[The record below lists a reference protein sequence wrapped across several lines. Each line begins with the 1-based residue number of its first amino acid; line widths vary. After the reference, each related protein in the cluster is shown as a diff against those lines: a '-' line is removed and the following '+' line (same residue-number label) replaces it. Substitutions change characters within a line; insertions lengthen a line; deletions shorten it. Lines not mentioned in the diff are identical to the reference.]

1 MNCQKGAFWLQ
12 YGFLKGDYVMITVNV
27 VSVSLFMGYCIFFL
41 VLASKKRTFSIHFG
55 LVLISISAMLF
66 WCNISPN
73 IDHLGFICMMF
84 NIINFGAPLA
94 GLGVVL
100 RTKNTSSLPLPMC
113 IANLLVSSQWF
124 LYGNFIKDPYI
135 MAPNGVGIML
145 AVLQLSLFIVYP
157 MREQERSPLQKVT
170 GLLGV
175 GDVESNDWIV
185 HHNKFELDVHI
196 VEQKVATKTFYEDED
211 KERANIYFQEEARAR
226 YLQAPNNPIFFVIFS
241 YHKRNSSST
250 TGSECAGDLEHQG
263 NNVFNENTKSE
274 LI

>member
-1 MNCQKGAFWLQ
+1 MGLIGGAFWLQ
-12 YGFLKGDYVMITVNV
+12 YGFLKWDYVMITVNV

-41 VLASKKRTFSIHFG
+41 VLASKKRTFAIHFG

-100 RTKNTSSLPLPMC
+100 RSKNTSSLPLPMC

-124 LYGNFIKDPYI
+124 LYGNCIKDPYI
-135 MAPNGVGIML
+135 MAPNGVGMML

-157 MREQERSPLQKVT
+157 MKEQERSPLQKVT

-175 GDVESNDWIV
+175 GDVESSSQMTGSFTTTNSSWMSISSNRKLLRR
-185 HHNKFELDVHI
+185 HS
-196 VEQKVATKTFYEDED
+196 TKTKTKVK
-211 KERANIYFQEEARAR
+211 KEKKPEPDSCKPRTTR
-226 YLQAPNNPIFFVIFS
+226 
-241 YHKRNSSST
+241 SSSLSSAIINAT
-250 TGSECAGDLEHQG
+250 QVRSRAQSVPEIW
-263 NNVFNENTKSE
+263 NVKEV
-274 LI
+274 